1 MHGML
6 DDFAS
11 EVRNKRTKLNCSQ
24 RKLAERL
31 HMSVRTILELENGKS
46 NPKAETVFLIAK
58 ELNISI
64 DAILFPE
71 ILTENLSKTLIDYF
85 KGKNESEIQK
95 YISIC
100 KAVDQLNNSMWMT
113 FVFEFDKISG
123 NMISFYVQIRIKIK
137 RKNM

>member
-100 KAVDQLNNSMWMT
+100 KAVDQLNNSM
-113 FVFEFDKISG
+113 
-123 NMISFYVQIRIKIK
+123 
-137 RKNM
+137 